1 MRFLKNFFTIALA
14 VTLLGCAAAKPNL
27 KIKVS
32 KGANPWTNLKFYN
45 DPGNFQFAIVSD
57 RTGGGQRRRGVFEN
71 AVEKLNLL
79 KPEFVISVGDL
90 IQGGIEDEN
99 KINRQWDGFD
109 KLVNNLDMPFFYV
122 PGNHDI
128 SNAVMEKIW
137 HQRLGASY
145 YHFVYRNVL
154 FLCLYTGDDYICGR
168 QQPGCISEEQ
178 IEYFRKVIK
187 ANKNVRW
194 TLVFMH
200 HNFWQK
206 GKTSESLER
215 FEALLSDR
223 PYTVFA
229 GQEHVYSKTIRNGR
243 RYYILSVTG
252 GGGSGERRQL
262 LGLDSCE
269 FDHIVWVTMTNDGPV
284 IANLLLDGI
293 LNDEPCPQK
302 LPEQTPK

>member
-1 MRFLKNFFTIALA
+1 MRPSQNVIAVALA
-14 VTLLGCAAAKPNL
+14 VILLGCGRADKNL
-27 KIKVS
+27 KIQIS
-32 KGANPWTNLKFYN
+32 RQANPWTNLNFYN

-57 RTGGGQRRRGVFEN
+57 RTGGGQRRQGVFEN

-99 KINRQWDGFD
+99 DINQQWDDFD
-109 KLVNNLDMPFFYV
+109 NLVNNLDMPFFYV

-128 SNAVMEKIW
+128 SNTVMEKIW
-137 HQRLGASY
+137 HQRLGADY
-145 YHFVYRNVL
+145 YYFVYRNVL
-154 FLCLYTGDDYICGR
+154 FLCLYTGDDFICGR
-168 QQPGCISEEQ
+168 QQAGCISKEQ
-178 IEYFRKVIK
+178 IEYFRKVLK

-200 HNFWQK
+200 NNFWQK
-206 GKTSESLER
+206 GKASESLER

-243 RYYILSVTG
+243 YHYVLATTG
-252 GGGSGERRQL
+252 GGGTGERRQL

-284 IANLLLDGI
+284 TANLLLDGI
-293 LNDEPCPQK
+293 LNDEPCPQRM
-302 LPEQTPK
+302 PEHIRE